1 MPDLSSWPLF
11 GRRFQE
17 SIQQQSARTWC
28 SLRLVSAISSSQIL
42 YCTVYS
48 YTRLLPFL
56 SLGDKVYCPLETEL
70 KRRRKQLA
78 AAAFY
83 DLEGTLVST
92 NLVHTLGFYA
102 RNQPNL
108 VRSFTKSA
116 ATLLSVPLFAV
127 SDQYSRKVFNDL
139 FFKRYKG
146 ETEDRMRFFAD
157 DLFEEVLKPAVYPGA
172 FELIEKSRSLGLRQ
186 VVVTGALDFSVK
198 PLMEYLEITDYVA
211 NRLEFVKGVAT
222 GRLLPPVLAAA
233 TKASWIRTFAE
244 REALSL
250 SESFA
255 YSDSISDLPMLSIVG
270 HPAAVNPDLRLRQTA
285 LHHDWPILNL
295 K

>member
-1 MPDLSSWPLF
+1 MIGNPITRTKSPSFRAFLRNSALSK
-11 GRRFQE
+11 
-17 SIQQQSARTWC
+17 
-28 SLRLVSAISSSQIL
+28 
-42 YCTVYS
+42 
-48 YTRLLPFL
+48 RLLYSRFIHSHIAFPL
-56 SLGDKVYCPLETEL
+56 VARLRYIGALGREL
-70 KRRRKQLA
+70 KHTIGDLVA

-102 RNQPNL
+102 RNQPDL

-157 DLFEEVLKPAVYPGA
+157 ELFEKVLKPAVFPGT
-172 FELIEKSRSLGLRQ
+172 FELIEKSRSNGLRQ
-186 VVVTGALDFSVK
+186 VVVTGALDVSVK
-198 PLMEYLEITDYVA
+198 PLMEYLGITDYVA

-222 GRLLPPVLAAA
+222 GRLLPPVLASA

-244 REALSL
+244 REGINL

-255 YSDSISDLPMLSIVG
+255 YSDSMSDLPMLSIVG
-270 HPAAVNPDLRLRQTA
+270 HPAVVNPDFRLRQTA